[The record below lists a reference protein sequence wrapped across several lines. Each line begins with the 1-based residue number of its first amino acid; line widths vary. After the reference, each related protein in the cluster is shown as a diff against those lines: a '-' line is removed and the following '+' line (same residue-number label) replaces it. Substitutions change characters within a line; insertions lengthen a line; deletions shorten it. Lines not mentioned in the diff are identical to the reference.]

1 MYAFPDIEP
10 EIVSSLSDWIDD
22 NTVRVAT
29 RKQLPGVTSPARQVI
44 VTVAMSNENSNAPLL
59 RYAGVVIDCY
69 ADDYASASELAYLV
83 ESGLRSLT
91 SENIKHVSIT
101 AGPSRMGEDSG
112 QEHRAISAEV
122 VVQAYDLN

>member
-1 MYAFPDIEP
+1 MIDNILNAWSRLPIVRIAKEP
-10 EIVSSLSDWIDD
+10 TKESFTRCYQ
-22 NTVRVAT
+22 NTT
-29 RKQLPGVTSPARQVI
+29 
-44 VTVAMSNENSNAPLL
+44 APLL

-101 AGPSRMGEDSG
+101 AGPSRMGEESG